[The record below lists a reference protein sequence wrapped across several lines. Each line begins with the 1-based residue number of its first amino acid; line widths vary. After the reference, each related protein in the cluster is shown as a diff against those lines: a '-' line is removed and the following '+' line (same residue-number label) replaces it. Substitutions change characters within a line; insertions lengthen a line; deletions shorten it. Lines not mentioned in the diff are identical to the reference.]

1 MVGSLTRSVCPAWAG
16 NAFIVSSRQS
26 STNEGGYSGSRGYNP
41 AKSCCSLG
49 LPVPTG
55 EAGGR
60 SQPGTAG
67 TGNKGRI
74 LYDYVSRQLEN
85 SNYWDVQLPESQGDG
100 EAVASDASRPRPAS
114 AERLPAKPE
123 PLALDAGARLVLLG
137 ISVRYIKTP
146 AEALQVVDSL
156 VDEPGHFGL
165 DVETAKLIPSAHLS
179 QAGLNPH
186 LSRIRLLQV
195 YAGGPE
201 AFVFDFLDVPSAIL
215 RPLLNKH
222 FVAHNAI
229 FEFQHMMHAGLEPQ
243 KVDCTML
250 QAAALTG
257 KRPSLS
263 ALVE

>member
-26 STNEGGYSGSRGYNP
+26 LTNSGGYSGSRGYNP

-67 TGNKGRI
+67 TGNKGRS
-74 LYDYVSRQLEN
+74 LMTTFLDNWKN

-123 PLALDAGARLVLLG
+123 PLALDAGALLALLG
-137 ISVRYIKTP
+137 ISVRYVNSP
-146 AEALQVVDSL
+146 EAAARAVEIL
-156 VDEPGHFGL
+156 VDKAGHFCL
-165 DVETAKLIPSAHLS
+165 DVESGKV
-179 QAGLNPH
+179 NPY
-186 LSRIRLLQV
+186 V
-195 YAGGPE
+195 
-201 AFVFDFLDVPSAIL
+201 
-215 RPLLNKH
+215 
-222 FVAHNAI
+222 
-229 FEFQHMMHAGLEPQ
+229 
-243 KVDCTML
+243 
-250 QAAALTG
+250 
-257 KRPSLS
+257 
-263 ALVE
+263 